1 MEVGRRRDPEVPF
14 PPARVVVEDDARYL
28 PAFTHAGAVADH
40 EPRASAVREEFAVL
54 LTRVRH
60 ALQLELRE
68 LAIYHDVVAEGI
80 VQGVGERRE
89 GDGRERR
96 GLRDVS
102 RVLDTS
108 LRCWLGTRGD
118 EGSGG
123 DGFAD
128 LENISLKRWAPR
140 VRERGRGAWRV
151 DHGTG
156 GIGRGRRTSRVL
168 HW

>member
-1 MEVGRRRDPEVPF
+1 M
-14 PPARVVVEDDARYL
+14 
-28 PAFTHAGAVADH
+28 
-40 EPRASAVREEFAVL
+40 VL
-54 LTRVRH
+54 RPLTYWIGTVLKFIAKFGQPLR
-60 ALQLELRE
+60 LKQLELRE
-68 LAIYHDVVAEGI
+68 LAIYHYIVAEGI

-108 LRCWLGTRGD
+108 LRCWKGTRGD

-128 LENISLKRWAPR
+128 LENISLNRWAPR